1 MNKELKKRIMTSII
15 LIAIALNCLLINKF
29 SWLFLLLIVSFIC
42 WIEFINLNKRILKR
56 KAKIIFPI
64 ILSFFFLLLFIY
76 AAYKLRADKGTVA
89 TLFVLGVCIFSD
101 IGGYII
107 GKSIGG
113 KKLTKISPKKTISGS
128 VGSFL
133 FSLFPLGIL
142 MIYDSQLKEWVYNA
156 QEFHPS
162 AKYILFCLFI
172 SLSCQLGDLI
182 ISYFKRLAKVKDT
195 GKILPGHGGMLDRID
210 GVIFA
215 IPTTILIIHP
225 LVF

>member
-1 MNKELKKRIMTSII
+1 MKKELTKRIITSII
-15 LIAIALNCLLINKF
+15 LIAIVLNCLFINNF

-42 WIEFINLNKRILKR
+42 WIEFINLNKKIWKR
-56 KAKIIFPI
+56 KTIIILPI
-64 ILSFFFLLLFIY
+64 ILSFLFLLLFIY
-76 AAYKLRADKGTVA
+76 TAYIFRIERGAAGII
-89 TLFVLGVCIFSD
+89 FVLGDCVFSD

-113 KKLTKISPKKTISGS
+113 KKLTKISPNKTISGS
-128 VGSFL
+128 FGSFL
-133 FSLFPLGIL
+133 FSLFPLGIFMFL
-142 MIYDSQLKEWVYNA
+142 NLQLVF
-156 QEFHPS
+156 QEFNPS
-162 AKYILFCLFI
+162 EKYILYCLLV

-215 IPTTILIIHP
+215 IPTTMLIIHP
-225 LVF
+225 LIF

>member
-1 MNKELKKRIMTSII
+1 MTKELRKRIFTSTV
-15 LIAIALNCLLINKF
+15 LVAIVLNCLFISNF
-29 SWLFLLLIVSFIC
+29 SWLLLLFIVSFIC
-42 WIEFINLNKRILKR
+42 WLEFINLSKKIWK
-56 KAKIIFPI
+56 KKIII
-64 ILSFFFLLLFIY
+64 ILPIVLSFLFLLFFIY
-76 AAYKLRADKGTVA
+76 TAYKFRMDKGA
-89 TLFVLGVCIFSD
+89 AAILFVLGVCVFSD

-113 KKLTKISPKKTISGS
+113 KKLTKISPNKTVSGS
-128 VGSFL
+128 FGSFL

-142 MIYDSQLKEWVYNA
+142 MILNLQLTFSEK
-156 QEFHPS
+156 P
-162 AKYILFCLFI
+162 ILFCLLV

-215 IPTTILIIHP
+215 IPTSILIIQL
-225 LVF
+225 LVI